1 MVLDGEG
8 GFLSVCMFIFLG
20 LRCHP
25 RTGKAHSLDQTLR
38 SSLTMKEYS
47 CTCLIINSSTEGAL
61 LYCVTSVANVNPV
74 AVWM

>member
-25 RTGKAHSLDQTLR
+25 RTGKAHSLDQTLPIGKVVIDDER
-38 SSLTMKEYS
+38 IPAYF
-47 CTCLIINSSTEGAL
+47 CI
-61 LYCVTSVANVNPV
+61 V
-74 AVWM
+74 